1 MNRILT
7 QEEIDTL
14 VMAASSQ
21 PREEVMRPLPPSLDV
36 TPYNFRRPD
45 RVSKEQLRS
54 LHFMHERFA
63 RNVSTSLS
71 AFLRAVTNV
80 SLVSI
85 EQFTYSEFLMSL
97 PDPTAFYSIAMSPL
111 DGVGALEINP
121 SVAFSMVDRMLGG
134 TGASPAPNRALT
146 EIEQNVMDSVVKLL
160 LEHLTETWGAIT
172 DVRFRIQ
179 GRETRPQMLQ
189 VTGPNEGVILL
200 AFDISV
206 SEGRGM
212 LSISIPSAAIET
224 MEEKVAEGWNRTR
237 REPSPTEAMRLQ
249 TNLGRVP
256 LSVKTLLETRMSARE
271 VLALTPGDVV
281 SLGHSIAA
289 PVDVHVGGVRRFT
302 GRLTR
307 GASGKAAVAIEQLA
321 NDLAATAGVI
331 H

>member
-7 QEEIDTL
+7 QEEIDAL
-14 VMAASSQ
+14 VLAASSQ
-21 PREEVMRPLPPSLDV
+21 PREEVTRPLPPSLDV

-71 AFLRAVTNV
+71 AFLRAVTSV

-97 PDPTAFYSIAMSPL
+97 PDPTAFYSVAMSPL

-134 TGASPAPNRALT
+134 TGSSPAPNRALT

-237 REPSPTEAMRLQ
+237 RELSPAESIRLQ
-249 TNLGRVP
+249 ANLGRVP

-271 VLALTPGDVV
+271 VLALVPGDIV
-281 SLGHSIAA
+281 SMGHSISA
-289 PVDVHVGGVRRFT
+289 PVDVHVGGVRRFM

-307 GASGKAAVAIEQLA
+307 GVSGKSAVAIEQLA
-321 NDLAATAGVI
+321 NDVAATAGVI
-331 H
+331 Q